1 MKTIELYCDIEITT
15 YWYYGVS
22 IKSFWIHLCLYIYT
36 IFPPMSEPSHSYI
49 ISINIE
55 NVKFVVLSL
64 ISWWY
69 LQMDQFSISYI
80 VLDIAN
86 LNFVFYI
93 HSFLLFSTSYQY
105 FFILWNVT
113 IFTEIPCDWILI
125 FHITFYVLLYIL
137 FIHCIMVESL
147 SESSIMTIIRNCL
160 CLRIVY
166 M

>member
-1 MKTIELYCDIEITT
+1 MGVENLKLLIFALSTSDLNYRIVWKQLNHIVISKSQHS
-15 YWYYGVS
+15 WYYGVS

-49 ISINIE
+49 ISNNIE

-113 IFTEIPCDWILI
+113 IFTEIPNYWILI
-125 FHITFYVLLYIL
+125 FHFPFYVLCFIL
-137 FIHCIMVESL
+137 FIV
-147 SESSIMTIIRNCL
+147 
-160 CLRIVY
+160 
-166 M
+166 